1 RRSGSIR
8 RVLELEG
15 GREYKMEDAP
25 RLYPSSPSLLHF
37 SFPHLSISAFVSL
50 PPQYISPSSLPSALR
65 LRCCLLRFGAVVVA
79 HSELAGSMIARAR
92 RKPSLRRRTLACS
105 LITTSPLGL
114 FSDLGCSAALP
125 HIARPLPS
133 LRALSFHVHP
143 RHHFPSST
151 FIARR
156 RWRGLR
162 RRRVL
167 QDTGISNKAAAI
179 RNSFVNDIFERIA
192 LTRLPNRPSLSR
204 LGIGGLFHRSRS
216 REIRTAVRLILLG
229 NRP

>member
-1 RRSGSIR
+1 MCKGWRRRSGSIR

-15 GREYKMEDAP
+15 GREYKREDAP

-50 PPQYISPSSLPSALR
+50 PHHYISPSSLPSALR

-79 HSELAGSMIARAR
+79 HSELAGPMVSPPLVAHHTSADLVFPPVAASLSNHLPYRCRCVQTACAR

-125 HIARPLPS
+125 HIACTLRFSCSS
-133 LRALSFHVHP
+133 LALSFHAHR

-151 FIARR
+151 FLARR
-156 RWRGLR
+156 RGR
-162 RRRVL
+162 RLWHMCV
-167 QDTGISNKAAAI
+167 
-179 RNSFVNDIFERIA
+179 
-192 LTRLPNRPSLSR
+192 
-204 LGIGGLFHRSRS
+204 
-216 REIRTAVRLILLG
+216 
-229 NRP
+229 